1 MGGTGGSDDLR
12 RRACGLLACVLIS
25 RIALSLSLV
34 RYRCRVLFPFDG
46 AYDDHVLD
54 RLRIFSAGVV
64 WCFLMRIVCGEQMGT
79 APLSDVALSLRAAPS
94 RAASNSVGGCRHL
107 SRYLATSLV
116 SPGEAVERVVF
127 TCLRRF
133 VWSVPSRPCRWL
145 VPFLLIGICSGGGV
159 SRLSR
164 LACFAL
170 CVPYIVRRCGVV
182 GHLRS
187 SCRAAA
193 RFASLRY
200 SPRPATRR
208 AGSCFAAVVLGWLVA
223 RSCCLPCV
231 GRGGSFSCPHGVV
244 SFRVVLAVVVLYV
257 DCVAWRSACHSYGI
271 LVLSVGCIYR
281 SIGFLICLVCPLLP
295 LSLSSVR

>member
-1 MGGTGGSDDLR
+1 MPSLFCSC
-12 RRACGLLACVLIS
+12 CGW
-25 RIALSLSLV
+25 RSLSLV
-34 RYRCRVLFPFDG
+34 PSSVISAPF
-46 AYDDHVLD
+46 
-54 RLRIFSAGVV
+54 
-64 WCFLMRIVCGEQMGT
+64 
-79 APLSDVALSLRAAPS
+79 
-94 RAASNSVGGCRHL
+94 
-107 SRYLATSLV
+107 LV
-116 SPGEAVERVVF
+116 SPGGAVGRAVF
-127 TCLRRF
+127 ACLLRLAR
-133 VWSVPSRPCRWL
+133 SVPSRSCRLL
-145 VPFLLIGICSGGGV
+145 VLFLLIGICSDGGV

-170 CVPYIVRRCGVV
+170 CVPCITRPAGVV
-182 GHLRS
+182 GHLRSSCVGMWGRFCLLRRRRVPLSSPFRS

-200 SPRPATRR
+200 SSRPATRR